1 MLDLL
6 IVVAFIVYGLMSGLR
21 ARSKASQSL
30 DEYFLAGRTIKGWR
44 AGVSMAATQFAA
56 DTPLLVAGLVATAGV
71 FAVWRLWI
79 YGLAFLLLAWLF
91 ASNWRRAGVLTD
103 AEVTRVRYSGRAVAP
118 LRLFKAVYYGTVI
131 NCVVLAMVLVAAI
144 RIAEVFLPW
153 HEWLPAGLYQVVASF
168 IEASGIRLGESITGL
183 DPITT
188 SANNLISILLILVFT
203 ATYSIT
209 GGLRA
214 VVQTDVM
221 QFAVAMLGTVAYAWF
236 VVDAAGGLG
245 GLTDRV
251 VELYGMEQASKL
263 LSFSPPSNVGEAVL
277 PFLVIVG
284 MQWLF
289 QMNSDG
295 TGYLAQR
302 SMACPTDREAR
313 IAGLVFTWLQ
323 ILVRSLFWLA
333 ISIGL
338 LVLYPFSPAEAGADG
353 FTAAREALFVTG
365 IDELMPPGLR
375 GLMLVGLLAALAST
389 VDTHLNWGASYWSN
403 DVYRAVVAPKL
414 LKREAKDKELVLVAR
429 ISNVV
434 ILLIAMVIMANL
446 GSIQTAWF
454 ISLLFGAGMG
464 AVLVLR
470 WLWERINL
478 YSELAAMLVSLILAP
493 VLLYYFGT
501 DPGEEWIRLGLMSL
515 ITCAAAVLITFVTP
529 RTDDATLQLFYRK
542 VRPFGFWGR
551 TAALCGDQGRA
562 RGAFGSRVLAVVVT
576 AVSLYSLLVGIGR
589 LAFPPPE
596 GGDWLSWLSLGVGLV
611 LSPVWLRMAL
621 SDRFEQRPD
630 PALGVTEAEHR

>member
-153 HEWLPAGLYQVVASF
+153 HEWMPAGLYQVVASF

-251 VELYGMEQASKL
+251 VELYGMGQASKL

-284 MQWLF
+284 M
-289 QMNSDG
+289 
-295 TGYLAQR
+295 
-302 SMACPTDREAR
+302 
-313 IAGLVFTWLQ
+313 
-323 ILVRSLFWLA
+323 
-333 ISIGL
+333 
-338 LVLYPFSPAEAGADG
+338 
-353 FTAAREALFVTG
+353 
-365 IDELMPPGLR
+365 
-375 GLMLVGLLAALAST
+375 
-389 VDTHLNWGASYWSN
+389 
-403 DVYRAVVAPKL
+403 
-414 LKREAKDKELVLVAR
+414 
-429 ISNVV
+429 
-434 ILLIAMVIMANL
+434 
-446 GSIQTAWF
+446 
-454 ISLLFGAGMG
+454 
-464 AVLVLR
+464 
-470 WLWERINL
+470 
-478 YSELAAMLVSLILAP
+478 
-493 VLLYYFGT
+493 
-501 DPGEEWIRLGLMSL
+501 
-515 ITCAAAVLITFVTP
+515 
-529 RTDDATLQLFYRK
+529 
-542 VRPFGFWGR
+542 
-551 TAALCGDQGRA
+551 
-562 RGAFGSRVLAVVVT
+562 
-576 AVSLYSLLVGIGR
+576 
-589 LAFPPPE
+589 
-596 GGDWLSWLSLGVGLV
+596 
-611 LSPVWLRMAL
+611 
-621 SDRFEQRPD
+621 
-630 PALGVTEAEHR
+630 